1 MGAGRK
7 WEVERSGGAG
17 GGYDTQHI
25 FLAGIKL
32 KMFFVSCV
40 SPISQIRHFTFDKY
54 IKGH

>member
-1 MGAGRK
+1 MAGRK
-7 WEVERSGGAG
+7 WEVEKSGGAG
-17 GGYDTQHI
+17 GEYDTQHV

-54 IKGH
+54 IIEH

>member
-1 MGAGRK
+1 MEK
-7 WEVERSGGAG
+7 SGGAG
-17 GGYDTQHI
+17 GEYDTQHV

-54 IKGH
+54 IIEH